1 MASTFIDTSNIANVI
16 GTLYDG
22 NSVRELR
29 PEYIFDA
36 MAQEKVW
43 NMGRPP
49 VKGDTMVFPLID
61 AYSANTAAL
70 DPTSDSIGTGATTL
84 TQTRRSV
91 SLEAYGDHSVVD
103 VFEAEPEA
111 FTDLVADVGWA
122 VRDQGFNSIN
132 LLARTTM
139 DKNKYSNEASGTI
152 SSTYHSYG
160 SAGSANTIGPLSAVD
175 IRRVYTHLRANNVQT
190 WPDGFYRAIV
200 GPKGSQQLRAETG
213 NDAWRAFQNN
223 NAAAGD
229 MGVAQ
234 ASIGTF
240 EGFAFF
246 VNNQVEGNG
255 TGTITAY
262 FMGREAVGKAVG
274 RDLVV
279 SPNRTLRGTHENLL
293 IIKWNALIGYK
304 VVRRVA
310 LHTVQH
316 NNDSL

>member
-1 MASTFIDTSNIANVI
+1 MANTHIDVSNIGNVI

-36 MAQEKVW
+36 MSQEKVW

-49 VKGDTMVFPLID
+49 VKGDTMVFPLIS
-61 AYSANTAAL
+61 AYSSNTAAL
-70 DPTSDSIGTGATTL
+70 DPTSDDISSGATTL
-84 TQTRRSV
+84 TSTRRSV

-132 LLARTTM
+132 LLARNTM
-139 DKNKYSNEASGTI
+139 DLNKYSNEASGTI

-160 SAGSANTIGPLSAVD
+160 SSGTVGSFGPLKAVD
-175 IRRVYTHLRANNVQT
+175 IRRVYTQLRGANVQS

-200 GPKGSQQLRAETG
+200 APRGAQQLRAETG

-223 NAAAGD
+223 NSNAGSQ
-229 MGVAQ
+229 GIEQ

-246 VNNQVEGNG
+246 PNNQVEGVD
-255 TGTITAY
+255 TGTISAY

-274 RDLVV
+274 KDLMVT
-279 SPNRTLRGTHENLL
+279 PNRNLRGTHENLL

-310 LHTVQH
+310 LHTVHH
-316 NNDSL
+316 NNTSL

>member
-1 MASTFIDTSNIANVI
+1 MS
-16 GTLYDG
+16 
-22 NSVRELR
+22 
-29 PEYIFDA
+29 
-36 MAQEKVW
+36 QEKVW

-49 VKGDTMVFPLID
+49 VKGDTMVFPLIA

-70 DPTSDSIGTGATTL
+70 DPTSDAISTGATTL
-84 TQTRRSV
+84 TTTRRSV

-111 FTDLVADVGWA
+111 FIDLVTDVGWA

-132 LLARTTM
+132 ILARNTM
-139 DKNKYSNEASGTI
+139 DLNKFASEVSGTI
-152 SSTYHSYG
+152 ASTYHSYG
-160 SAGSANTIGPLSAVD
+160 SLGTASNIGSLKAIDV
-175 IRRVYTHLRANNVQT
+175 RRVFTHLRSNNVQT
-190 WPDGFYRAIV
+190 WGDGFYRAV
-200 GPKGSQQLRAETG
+200 VDPKGSQQLRAETG

-223 NAAAGD
+223 NAVAGEE
-229 MGVAQ
+229 GIAQ

-246 VNNQVEGNG
+246 VNNQCLGSGSN
-255 TGTITAY
+255 TITAY

-274 RDLVV
+274 KDLMVT
-279 SPNRTLRGTHENLL
+279 PNKNLRGTHENLL

-304 VVRRVA
+304 VVRRIA

-316 NNDSL
+316 DNTAL